1 MFVSNS
7 EIFSVSLTIFLHLSH
22 VKPSPLTEKAIWQA
36 VQVTITG
43 EDGMIHHDSI
53 KDQYKYKC
61 TDISADEI
69 VGKKLAFEH
78 NMLAIFFSF
87 FNNKT

>member
-22 VKPSPLTEKAIWQA
+22 VKPSPA

-61 TDISADEI
+61 TDVSDDEI